1 MEMKSDV
8 SQTSRS
14 VLEEPCAVIMNR
26 KEVKGRRPRA
36 ASWVGMVMFV
46 TFITLIRST
55 EERPGLSTPGMF

>member
-1 MEMKSDV
+1 MEMKSDA

-14 VLEEPCAVIMNR
+14 VLEEPCAVIMNS

-46 TFITLIRST
+46 TFIGST
-55 EERPGLSTPGMF
+55 DERPGLSTPGMF

>member
-1 MEMKSDV
+1 M
-8 SQTSRS
+8 
-14 VLEEPCAVIMNR
+14 LEEPCAVIMNR

-46 TFITLIRST
+46 TFITFITLIRST